1 MVTSVVPTIIEP
13 TCFSQ
18 AIKQVEWREAMATEF
33 NALQVSGTWSLV
45 PPKASMNVLPN
56 KWVFCI
62 KRKSDGSI
70 EWYKARLVANGFH
83 QQEGIDYAKTFSPVV
98 KHTTIRTVIALATHF
113 NWPIRQLDVQNAF
126 LHGYISEEVYMRQL
140 AEVVPHGTQ
149 VHLTQS
155 KYAVDLLRKTKFQD
169 VKPLSSPAAHG
180 KRLSVN
186 DGDVLV
192 DPSEYRSVVGALQYL
207 TVTRHDLA
215 FAVNQVYQYMHR
227 PTTSH
232 WMAVKR
238 ILRFVKSTYDHGLV
252 YSPGN
257 LQLQAFSDADCA
269 GEPDE
274 RHYTGGYCIALEIIV
289 WAQFILVIL

>member
-83 QQEGIDYAKTFSPVV
+83 QQEGIDYAETFSPVV

-140 AEVVPHGTQ
+140 AGFIDNQFPHYVCKLNRSLYGLKQ
-149 VHLTQS
+149 
-155 KYAVDLLRKTKFQD
+155 APRAWFQC
-169 VKPLSSPAAHG
+169 
-180 KRLSVN
+180 
-186 DGDVLV
+186 
-192 DPSEYRSVVGALQYL
+192 
-207 TVTRHDLA
+207 
-215 FAVNQVYQYMHR
+215 
-227 PTTSH
+227 
-232 WMAVKR
+232 
-238 ILRFVKSTYDHGLV
+238 
-252 YSPGN
+252 
-257 LQLQAFSDADCA
+257 FSDYLLELGFTKSLADYSLFTYHRNGVFIILLIYVDDILITGNSPICVTKLISQL
-269 GEPDE
+269 GSIVFYE
-274 RHYTGGYCIALEIIV
+274 RLGTSWHSSFL
-289 WAQFILVIL
+289 